1 MRLSDCAE
9 SGGLNHAFVG
19 KSALVSPA
27 DIGESERVR
36 NDVEG
41 VMTAWPEQAQA
52 RPMNGFLKRESPQRA
67 WEADG

>member
-41 VMTAWPEQAQA
+41 VMTAWSEKAQA
-52 RPMNGFLKRESPQRA
+52 RPMNGFLKRESLHRA
-67 WEADG
+67 WKTDG

>member
-27 DIGESERVR
+27 DIGGGEQVR

-41 VMTAWPEQAQA
+41 VMTAWPEKA
-52 RPMNGFLKRESPQRA
+52 RARNMNGFLKRESPHRA
-67 WEADG
+67 WKADG

>member
-9 SGGLNHAFVG
+9 SGGLKHAFVG
-19 KSALVSPA
+19 TSALISPA

-41 VMTAWPEQAQA
+41 VMTAWPEKAQA
-52 RPMNGFLKRESPQRA
+52 RHMNGFLKRESLHRA
-67 WEADG
+67 WKADG